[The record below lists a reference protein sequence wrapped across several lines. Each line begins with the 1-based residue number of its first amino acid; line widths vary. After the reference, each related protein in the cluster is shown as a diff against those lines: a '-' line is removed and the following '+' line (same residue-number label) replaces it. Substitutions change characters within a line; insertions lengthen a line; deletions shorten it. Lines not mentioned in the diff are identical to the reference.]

1 MMKEEFTVEERVSNS
16 HKSKE
21 KAAEEKKVNK
31 VISGTAK
38 VKKKSGTRKLAD
50 IFVSEDVSNVK
61 TYIFSDVIVPAAKK
75 LVSDIV
81 KDGIEM
87 LLYGGT
93 SQRRTYSDGFRAG
106 FVDYNKLSGR
116 RDDRR
121 PSYDNRTKIAQSYD
135 NIVLEHKG
143 DAEVVLTTMDDIIDS
158 YGEVSVAALFDLVGL
173 PHKYTDNNYGW
184 TSLGNARVTRVRDGY
199 LLDLPRAVPL
209 KD

>member
-1 MMKEEFTVEERVSNS
+1 MENRVSNS

-21 KAAEEKKVNK
+21 QTAEQTKVNK
-31 VISGTAK
+31 VISGSAK
-38 VKKKSGTRKLAD
+38 VKKKSGTSKFKEVF
-50 IFVSEDVSNVK
+50 ISEDANNVK
-61 TYIFSDVIVPAAKK
+61 SYILTDVLVPAAKK
-75 LVSDIV
+75 LISDIV

-87 LLYGGT
+87 ILYGST
-93 SQRRTYSDGFRAG
+93 SSRKTYSDGFRAG
-106 FVDYNKLSGR
+106 YVDYSKLSGR

-121 PSYDNRTKIAQSYD
+121 PSSTPRLNNGPSYD
-135 NIVLEHKG
+135 NIILEHKG
-143 DAEVVLTTMDDIIDS
+143 DAEVVLSTMDDIIDS

>member
-1 MMKEEFTVEERVSNS
+1 MQERVSNS

-21 KAAEEKKVNK
+21 QAAEKKKVNK
-31 VISGTAK
+31 VITGGAK
-38 VKKKSGTRKLAD
+38 VKKKSGTSKLKD
-50 IFVSEDVSNVK
+50 VFVSEDVSNVK
-61 TYIFSDVIVPAAKK
+61 TYIFSDVLVPAAKK
-75 LVSDIV
+75 LISDIV

-87 LLYGGT
+87 ILYGST

-121 PSYDNRTKIAQSYD
+121 PLPDNRTKVAQSYD
-135 NIVLEHKG
+135 NIILEHKG
-143 DAEVVLTTMDDIIDS
+143 DAELVLTTMDDIIET
-158 YGEVSVAALFDLVGL
+158 YNEVSVAALFDLVGL

-184 TSLGNARVTRVRDGY
+184 TSLGNARVTRMRDGY